1 MFGSLGIPE
10 LVIIMVIALIIFGP
24 RKLPELGKA
33 LGQTI
38 KEFKKS
44 SSGLLAQVDDEIRGE
59 RNLKEGS
66 GFQELHNSIHQE
78 RGPDGLHEV
87 QTKAG

>member
-44 SSGLLAQVDDEIRGE
+44 SSGMLAQVEDEIRGE
-59 RNLKEGS
+59 HLATEGS
-66 GFQELHNSIHQE
+66 GLLEPRHGLHQD
-78 RGPDGLHEV
+78 RGPDRLDQVEA
-87 QTKAG
+87 KAS